1 MSKQIF
7 YMPFSLKFLF
17 LLILITIFGL
27 GSLFLGVIVSA
38 FMKIG
43 FSAEDAL
50 LILFL
55 SLIGSGINIPLTT
68 LKSDIPAIKDSYV
81 KVFGISYRIPT
92 RQMVRNETSL
102 AINVGG
108 AVIPVLISAYLLT
121 QFPSS
126 FSLAG
131 IGVAIVAIITHA
143 VARPIKGV
151 GIATPALVPPLTS
164 VFAAVL
170 LTSAI
175 HIPGCP
181 AETCRVIIAYTGGV
195 LGTLIGADLLNLK
208 KIKNLGA
215 PIASIGGAGTF
226 DGIFLSGF
234 IALLLI

>member
-108 AVIPVLISAYLLT
+108 ASYSCTDFRLSPYTIPFVLQS
-121 QFPSS
+121 
-126 FSLAG
+126 
-131 IGVAIVAIITHA
+131 
-143 VARPIKGV
+143 
-151 GIATPALVPPLTS
+151 
-164 VFAAVL
+164 
-170 LTSAI
+170 
-175 HIPGCP
+175 
-181 AETCRVIIAYTGGV
+181 CRNRCGHCCNYNPCCCKT
-195 LGTLIGADLLNLK
+195 N
-208 KIKNLGA
+208 
-215 PIASIGGAGTF
+215 
-226 DGIFLSGF
+226 
-234 IALLLI
+234 